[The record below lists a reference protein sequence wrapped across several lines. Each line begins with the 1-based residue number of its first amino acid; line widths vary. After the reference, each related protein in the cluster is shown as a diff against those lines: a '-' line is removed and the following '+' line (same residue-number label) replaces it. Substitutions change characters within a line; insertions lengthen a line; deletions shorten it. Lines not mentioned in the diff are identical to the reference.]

1 MKVSKR
7 KYFSAA
13 NISAVDVGDQE
24 WKPSLTQP
32 DESLSIRQ
40 ILARVANGYT
50 TGLDQFAGNG
60 EYDDED
66 NNDFDDPTLDPEFD
80 KLDAL
85 AFATSEEADELR
97 EQEIKRKERARKKKH
112 DDAIEAEVQ
121 RRLQTATEKPN
132 KDSED

>member
-1 MKVSKR
+1 MKARKI

-13 NISAVDVGDQE
+13 NITAVDVGEQE
-24 WKPSLTQP
+24 WKPSVTQP

-40 ILARVANGYT
+40 ILARVAHGMT
-50 TGLDQFAGNG
+50 TGLDQFAGSG
-60 EYDDED
+60 EYDED
-66 NNDFDDPTLDPEFD
+66 DNEDFDDPTLDPEFD

-85 AFATSEEADELR
+85 AYATSEEADELR

-121 RRLQTATEKPN
+121 RRVKAATEKPN
-132 KDSED
+132 LETEE